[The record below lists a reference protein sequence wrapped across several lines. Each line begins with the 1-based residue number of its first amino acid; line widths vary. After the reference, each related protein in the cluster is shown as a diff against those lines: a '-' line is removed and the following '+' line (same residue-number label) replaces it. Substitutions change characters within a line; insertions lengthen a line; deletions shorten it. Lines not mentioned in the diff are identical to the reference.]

1 MLSPEA
7 ASDVRLRII
16 DFVEHKAGFI
26 LSEDEKQHIVVV
38 GFGDFFVS
46 GAGAIDT
53 VMHARYGGRLIIF
66 FPGQLFPEHWHPNVD
81 GSLGKEETFRV
92 LYGSVYSYGEGKP
105 SSSAV
110 IRIPPGK
117 KAVFTARREVVLNA
131 GEQRTIGLQ
140 ERHWFVAGPEGAV
153 ALEISSAV
161 RDPYDRFTD
170 EATKVEVM

>member
-7 ASDVRLRII
+7 ASDVRQKII
-16 DFVEHKAGFI
+16 DYVEHKAGFI
-26 LSEDEKQHIVVV
+26 LSGDEKQHIVVV
-38 GFGDFFVS
+38 GFGDFFAS

-81 GSLGKEETFRV
+81 EGLGKEETFRV
-92 LYGSVYSYGEGKP
+92 LWGSVYSYGEGER
-105 SSSAV
+105 SSSAES
-110 IRIPPGK
+110 RIPPGK
-117 KAVFTARREVVLNA
+117 EATFTARHEVFLKA

-153 ALEISSAV
+153 ALEISSTV
-161 RDPYDRFTD
+161 RDPYDRFAD
-170 EATKVEVM
+170 ETLHIDVM